1 MSGRLL
7 CELGDT
13 IYRQAKPKSGCEHA
27 VTAQFFGA
35 SVESSLAPVQ
45 RQAVQ
50 AHTGCTPPF
59 SECPA
64 CMWWVELRGRVRAFE
79 C

>member
-50 AHTGCTPPF
+50 AHTGCITTF
-59 SECPA
+59 FGMS
-64 CMWWVELRGRVRAFE
+64 CMHVVGGTKGSRSRV
-79 C
+79 